1 MATKML
7 DLLLPQR
14 CVVCRSPGGQVCARC
29 RDALARIQPPLC
41 ERCGAPTAWP
51 VERCSECTGRQL
63 AFARARAAVV
73 YNGAVKTIVG
83 AWKER
88 GLRGLAKMVAWLV
101 ADTLPRPEGAT
112 LTFVPPDGERSLSR
126 GHHPAERLAR
136 ELGEHWDL
144 RVEPLLGRTRTIRR
158 QRGLRLA
165 DRRRNVRGAF
175 APLGRAPPV
184 VILIDDIYTTGA
196 TAGAASSALR
206 RAGARR
212 VEVVTFA
219 RAVR

>member
-1 MATKML
+1 MATSLL

-14 CVVCRSPGGQVCARC
+14 CLVCRSPGSQVCEHC
-29 RDALARIQPPLC
+29 LDALPPIRAPLC

-51 VERCSECTGRQL
+51 VARCSECTGRRL

-73 YNGAVKTIVG
+73 YNGAVKTIVA

-88 GLRGLAKMVAWLV
+88 GLRGLARMAGRLV
-101 ADTLPRPEGAT
+101 AGTLPRPEGVT

-144 RVEPLLGRTRTIRR
+144 RVEPMLGRARSVPR

-175 APLGRAPPV
+175 TPLGRAPPV
-184 VILIDDIYTTGA
+184 VILIDDIYTSGA
-196 TAGAASSALR
+196 TAAAAASALR
-206 RAGARR
+206 QAGARR

>member
-1 MATKML
+1 MATNLL

-14 CVVCRSPGGQVCARC
+14 CLVCRSLGGQVCEHC
-29 RDALARIQPPLC
+29 IDALPRIHPPLC

-51 VERCSECTGRQL
+51 VARCGECTGRRL
-63 AFARARAAVV
+63 AFACARAAVV
-73 YNGAVKTIVG
+73 YNDAVTTIVA

-88 GLRGLAKMVAWLV
+88 GLRGLAKMAARLV
-101 ADTLPRPEGAT
+101 ADTVSRPQGAT

-136 ELGEHWDL
+136 ELGVHWEL
-144 RVEPLLGRTRTIRR
+144 PVEPMLRRTRAIPR
-158 QRGLRLA
+158 QRGLRLV

-175 APLGRAPPV
+175 APLGRAPPA
-184 VILIDDIYTTGA
+184 VILVDDIYTTGA
-196 TAGAASSALR
+196 TATAAASALR
-206 RAGARR
+206 RGGARR
-212 VEVVTFA
+212 VEAVTFA

>member
-1 MATKML
+1 MATNL
-7 DLLLPQR
+7 LNLLLPQR
-14 CVVCRSPGGQVCARC
+14 CLVCRSPGDQVCAHC
-29 RDALARIQPPLC
+29 FDALPRIRPPLC

-51 VERCSECTGRQL
+51 VTRCSECNGRRL
-63 AFARARAAVV
+63 AFAHARAAVV
-73 YNGAVKTIVG
+73 YNAAVKTIVA

-88 GLRGLAKMVAWLV
+88 GLRAVANVAARLV
-101 ADTLPRPEGAT
+101 AGTLPRPGVAT

-136 ELGEHWDL
+136 ELGERWEL
-144 RVEPLLGRTRTIRR
+144 RVEPLLGRGRSVPR

-175 APLGRAPPV
+175 TPLGRAPPA
-184 VILIDDIYTTGA
+184 VILIDDIYTSGA
-196 TAGAASSALR
+196 TAAAAASALR
-206 RAGARR
+206 RGGARR